1 MFNKLIDT
9 ICNIVSRLCRS
20 GSSSVGAPDR
30 IQFQMTLHEEDEEN
44 VDEKDQ
50 VPITDNATCYIQFR
64 FRFSNVCRLSLHSA
78 WFIRDRIKGTLSN
91 I

>member
-1 MFNKLIDT
+1 M
-9 ICNIVSRLCRS
+9 VPRLYRS

-50 VPITDNATCYIQFR
+50 VRIDQ
-64 FRFSNVCRLSLHSA
+64 RLSLHSV
-78 WFIRDRIKGTLSN
+78 WFIWDI